1 MISTVTTT
9 TVVAL
14 TSIPGLAASL
24 GLIAVLVL
32 ISFLVTKELAS
43 ADERPGLLR
52 LSQVLNIAIIP
63 LLLVFVAIVASRVVA
78 VL

>member
-14 TSIPGLAASL
+14 TSVPGLAASF
-24 GLIAVLVL
+24 GLMAVLVL

-43 ADERPGLLR
+43 ADERPGLLQ
-52 LSQVLNIAIIP
+52 LSRALNIAIIP
-63 LLLVFVAIVASRVVA
+63 LMLVFIAIVAARVVA